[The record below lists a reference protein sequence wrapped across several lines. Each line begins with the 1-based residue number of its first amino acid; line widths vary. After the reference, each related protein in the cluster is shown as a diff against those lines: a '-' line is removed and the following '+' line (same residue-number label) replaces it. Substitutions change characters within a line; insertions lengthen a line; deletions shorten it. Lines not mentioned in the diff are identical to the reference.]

1 MCVTHT
7 YGGGM
12 TTLTTRL
19 EIKNWDEKP
28 YRELPDGTKFTH
40 ATVEL
45 AASTDD
51 LEVEATWAALMFYR
65 ADGTSTYVGQMHV
78 AGRLGDREGSFVL
91 EGSGG
96 YDGTTA
102 RNTAAVVPG
111 SGTDELATV
120 TGTATSVSTHED
132 YPHWP
137 MTLEYE
143 VG

>member
-1 MCVTHT
+1 
-7 YGGGM
+7 M

-19 EIKNWDEKP
+19 EIKNWDESP
-28 YRELPDGTKFTH
+28 YRELPDGSKFTR

-45 AASTDD
+45 AGSPATGE
-51 LEVEATWAALMFYR
+51 LEVEATWAAVMYYR

-78 AGRLGDREGSFVL
+78 VGRLGDRTGSFVL
-91 EGSGG
+91 EGAGG

-102 RNTAAVVPG
+102 RNTAAVVAG
-111 SGTDELATV
+111 SGTDDLAGI

-143 VG
+143 VE